1 MTRMDTPKS
10 DGNLHLKYMM
20 GVLYLKVV
28 NKRRKKTE
36 EKSRYYARLEPASFD
51 VQYISVST
59 TPSRANC
66 RDRFILTYFTRH

>member
-28 NKRRKKTE
+28 NKRRQKTE
-36 EKSRYYARLEPASFD
+36 EKSRYYVRLEPASFD

-59 TPSRANC
+59 TPSMANC
-66 RDRFILTYFTRH
+66 RDRIILTYFTRH